1 MRWLWPPRFLADV
14 KAKCKSTA
22 LYSFVRLPLLCV
34 PQHEE
39 HTCGLCA
46 ATVVYH
52 YYGLYC
58 NHLRDGL
65 CTDDKIMVIPGTD
78 GVLPH
83 QMVRMLS
90 SDGFEMTGA
99 SFNHGSLAA
108 AERNLRA
115 GHPGLMLIDAFDAP
129 HWVVLGGY
137 GKNYI
142 LYMDSLCGW
151 VAMLKSEAFDR
162 VHGIWRLKYDGKCRL
177 TLGLAGWRPLLENA
191 IV

>member
-1 MRWLWPPRFLADV
+1 MRWLRPPRLLAIT
-14 KAKCKSTA
+14 KAKYNSTA
-22 LYSFVRLPLLCV
+22 LYTFVRLPLLCV

-58 NHLRDGL
+58 AHLRDGL
-65 CTDDKIMVIPGTD
+65 CTDDKILGIPGTD
-78 GVLPH
+78 GVLPS

-90 SDGFEMTGA
+90 GDGFEMTGA
-99 SFNHGSLAA
+99 SFNHDSLAA
-108 AERNLRA
+108 AERNLDA
-115 GHPGLMLIDAFDAP
+115 CEPSLMLIDAFDAP

-137 GKNYI
+137 SDKCLWI
-142 LYMDSLCGW
+142 MDSIRGW
-151 VAMLKSEAFDR
+151 VRMKKSEALER
-162 VHGIWRLKYDGKCRL
+162 VRGIWLLKYDGECRL
-177 TLGLAGWRPLLENA
+177 TSGLAGWRPLLAKA